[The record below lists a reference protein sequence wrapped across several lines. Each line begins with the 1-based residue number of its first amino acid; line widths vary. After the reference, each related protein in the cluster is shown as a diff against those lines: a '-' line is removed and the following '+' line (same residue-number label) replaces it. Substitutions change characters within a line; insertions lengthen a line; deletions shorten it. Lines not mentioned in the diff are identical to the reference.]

1 MELSISAIH
10 KWLSEA
16 ITGLRPTGAIDRG
29 EEDSHFLPNFC
40 AGSMILN
47 VALIAE
53 MSAFVFTL
61 ITRRIFTN
69 ILEDLL
75 IISIFVQWIALA
87 SVAALCAA
95 RRYLSQLPNS
105 RALTAA
111 YFLLL
116 SITFLVGETA
126 LWLLAAIGKINSPHP
141 EWYAYFHVQNLSV
154 SAIINALVLRYFL
167 AKHELKQRTISE
179 ARARMQA
186 LQSRIRPHFLF
197 NSMNSIASLIRGAP
211 YKAEA
216 AIEDVA
222 DLFRMMLSDAENLVP
237 VKNEIAIAQK
247 YLSLEVLRLDN
258 RLRVNWDIGKF
269 PRKAVMPVLTLQPL
283 LENAIYYGVESL
295 AGGGSINVKL
305 WEENELIHISVTNP
319 LAPPLVPKLQKG
331 QEIVLDNIRQRLN
344 NHYGTSAKLETT
356 IENGLYRAVLKLP
369 ARGGKYEN
377 LDR

>member
-1 MELSISAIH
+1 M
-10 KWLSEA
+10 
-16 ITGLRPTGAIDRG
+16 
-29 EEDSHFLPNFC
+29 
-40 AGSMILN
+40 
-47 VALIAE
+47 
-53 MSAFVFTL
+53 
-61 ITRRIFTN
+61 
-69 ILEDLL
+69 
-75 IISIFVQWIALA
+75 
-87 SVAALCAA
+87 
-95 RRYLSQLPNS
+95 
-105 RALTAA
+105 
-111 YFLLL
+111 
-116 SITFLVGETA
+116 
-126 LWLLAAIGKINSPHP
+126 WLLAAIGKISTPHT

-179 ARARMQA
+179 ARAKMQA

-197 NSMNSIASLIRGAP
+197 NSMNSIASLIRAAP
-211 YKAEA
+211 YKAET

-237 VKNEIAIAQK
+237 IKNEIAVAQK

-258 RLRVNWDIGKF
+258 RLRVSWDIGKF

-283 LENAIYYGVESL
+283 LENAIYYGVESI
-295 AGGGSINVKL
+295 AGGGNIQVKL

-331 QEIVLDNIRQRLN
+331 LEMVLDNVRQRLN
-344 NHYGTSAKLETT
+344 SHYGTSAKLETT